1 MKVLRSK
8 NTRFEIFRKAYSFI
22 KKDRGLYFALSG
34 IKVWNLILSLLG
46 PALYLILIND
56 ILIDKN
62 ISLLPFVIG
71 GYIGI
76 YLLQTLGIVINKR
89 FYNKLFLKFNLKIKS
104 KILSIYSKL
113 NVKTYEKYNVGD
125 LKNRMDSD
133 IGVVEK
139 FFNAH
144 FLDYFYAIANATV
157 ISVILLFMNWIL
169 ALTSFV
175 MVPLS
180 FWFVK
185 VMGKR
190 AQRVSEKQREMQ
202 GEYESFL
209 HGTFQNW
216 KQIKSNNLEKSR
228 NDEFQNYRVKLSK
241 LFVKNQ
247 IYWFINRAFI
257 AFKDFFI
264 TRMNLYFIGGLLII
278 NGQMDVG
285 LLLAFMNYYGQFFGN
300 ISAITDSMLGL
311 KNDVPSINRV
321 FEIIDTEIIV
331 KSQIKNLDD
340 NISVNNLDFRYYD
353 EQPLVL
359 NDITFSVASKEHIAV
374 VGRSG
379 CGKTTLAK
387 LMTGLYEPLS
397 GSIYFGNID
406 INRISFESIGQKIGI
421 VLQDPPLFNLTIRE
435 NLQFARKSAT
445 DEELSI
451 VCEKANI
458 LEFISSLPD
467 GFDTIIGERGVKLS
481 GGQKQRLSI
490 ARTLLQ
496 NPDIIIFDEA
506 TSSLDS
512 ENEKAIVGAINELS
526 KGKTIITIAH
536 RLSTVLGCD
545 RVIVMDSG
553 KIIAIDTHENLRGKN
568 ETYDLLFEK
577 QYSVV

>member
-1 MKVLRSK
+1 MLRSK

>member
-1 MKVLRSK
+1 MLRSK
-8 NTRFEIFRKAYSFI
+8 STRFEIFRKAYSFI

-89 FYNKLFLKFNLKIKS
+89 FYNKLFLKFNLRIKS

-451 VCEKANI
+451 VCVKANI

-577 QYSVV
+577 QYSFV